1 MKCFPRLLTLLGLL
15 CLVQN
20 SYGQLFDLAVSP
32 EELEPIILYD
42 QMDTNRTHRQ
52 IVDLNFLEEEFPNVS
67 QIQIE
72 TFFQKDTDSQILRL
86 GKGILP
92 QGNLMAFTE
101 GIGRTTFLIS
111 DSVCAI
117 LVTYE
122 TTSNLR
128 TKQLDP
134 FARSCQY

>member
-15 CLVQN
+15 CLVHN

-32 EELEPIILYD
+32 EDLEPNMLYH

-52 IVDLNFLEEEFPNVS
+52 IVDLNFLEEEFPDAS

-72 TFFQKDTDSQILRL
+72 TFFQKDTESQILRL

-92 QGNLMAFTE
+92 SGNLMAFTE
-101 GIGRTTFLIS
+101 GVGRTTFLLS

-122 TTSNLR
+122 TTGNLK
-128 TKQLDP
+128 TKQLEP

>member
-15 CLVQN
+15 CLVHS

-32 EELEPIILYD
+32 EDLKPSMLYH

-52 IVDLNFLEEEFPNVS
+52 IVDLNFLEEEFPDAS

-72 TFFQKDTDSQILRL
+72 TFFQKDLDSQILRL

-92 QGNLMAFTE
+92 AGNLMAFTE
-101 GIGRTTFLIS
+101 GVGRTTFLLS

-117 LVTYE
+117 LVTFE
-122 TTSNLR
+122 TTDNLK
-128 TKQLDP
+128 TEQLEP

>member
-1 MKCFPRLLTLLGLL
+1 MKCFPRLLTLVGFV
-15 CLVQN
+15 CLIQS
-20 SYGQLFDLAVSP
+20 SYGQLYDLAVSP
-32 EELEPIILYD
+32 EDLEPSILYH

-52 IVDLNFLEEEFPNVS
+52 IVNLNFLHEEFPNAT

-92 QGNLMAFTE
+92 SGNLMAFTE
-101 GIGRTTFLIS
+101 GIGRTTFLLS

-122 TTSNLR
+122 TSGSLKTR
-128 TKQLDP
+128 QLEP